1 VTRKRRRIYF
11 LLAAMI
17 AGGGATGLILAAF
30 QDNVTYFY
38 GPSDLRTQT
47 KTVGIRLIRL
57 GGLVSPGSVRHDASG
72 AIQFTVG
79 DGKAEIPVHYRG
91 ILPDL
96 FREGQGI
103 IAEGRITADGVF
115 TATTILAK
123 HDETYMPPEVA
134 DALKRAGTWRGELQD
149 KSQNKSIGPKQ

>member
-1 VTRKRRRIYF
+1 
-11 LLAAMI
+11 MI
-17 AGGGATGLILAAF
+17 AGGGATGIHSAAF

-47 KTVGIRLIRL
+47 KTVGIRLIWL

-91 ILPDL
+91 ILPI
-96 FREGQGI
+96 F
-103 IAEGRITADGVF
+103 F
-115 TATTILAK
+115 AK
-123 HDETYMPPEVA
+123 AKASSP
-134 DALKRAGTWRGELQD
+134 KAG
-149 KSQNKSIGPKQ
+149 

>member
-1 VTRKRRRIYF
+1 MTRKRRRIYF

-17 AGGGATGLILAAF
+17 ALGGATGLILAAF

-38 GPSDLRTQT
+38 GPSDLHAQT
-47 KTVGIRLIRL
+47 AMVGTRLIRL
-57 GGLVSPGSVRHDASG
+57 GGLVTPGSVRHDATG

-79 DGKAEIPVHYRG
+79 DGKTEIPVHYRG

-103 IAEGRITADGVF
+103 IAEGRINANGIF

-134 DALKRAGTWRGELQD
+134 DALKRAGTWRGEPQD
-149 KSQNKSIGPKQ
+149 KSAGPKQ